1 MAEIRMPSL
10 GADME
15 AGTLIEWTVVVG
27 DVVSR
32 GSVVALVETQK
43 ATMEIESFVDGT
55 IEALLVE
62 PGAKVPVGTP
72 LARVMAADTHATD
85 ATGASVPVRDAASS
99 REGRALAAHVRD
111 VAIPAEARRVE
122 PTSTTHG
129 NDDAAGSRRVVDNTV
144 LPAPLAIATSVLAR
158 VPTPETATNAS
169 REIVATSADAR
180 TRSSPA
186 ARKLARELAI
196 DLRSVAPSGPHGAI
210 VLRDVERAARAPV
223 TTPRR
228 TPSVTG
234 PVRDAIA
241 AAMARSKREIPHYYL
256 SHTISVEA
264 ALASLATINATRL
277 IADRILPAALWLHAV
292 TRALWEVPELNGFF
306 IDGAYR
312 PSEAVHLGTAIA
324 LRTGGVIAPAIVDAD
339 PKSLDE
345 LMAAL
350 RDLVARARAG
360 RLRASELTGATIT
373 VTSLGDRGCDAVWGV
388 INPPQVA
395 IVGVGAIVERPWSCG
410 GQVRSH
416 HVATVTLSA
425 DHRVTDGHRGG
436 RFLAEIDRI
445 LQEPITP

>member
-1 MAEIRMPSL
+1 MPSL
-10 GADME
+10 GADMDS
-15 AGTLIEWTVVVG
+15 GTLIEWTVAVG
-27 DVVSR
+27 DPVSR
-32 GSVVALVETQK
+32 GSIVALIETQK
-43 ATMEIESFVDGT
+43 ATMELESFVDGT

-72 LARVMAADTHATD
+72 LARVLAADTHAND
-85 ATGASVPVRDAASS
+85 ATGANGLARDPASS
-99 REGRALAAHVRD
+99 REDRAPAAY
-111 VAIPAEARRVE
+111 AIPEPHRIE
-122 PTSTTHG
+122 PTSTKKD
-129 NDDAAGSRRVVDNTV
+129 NEVAAGSRRVDNTV
-144 LPAPLAIATSVLAR
+144 LPAPLAIATSALAR
-158 VPTPETATNAS
+158 GATPESVLKPSRAVVTVPAS
-169 REIVATSADAR
+169 DAR

-210 VLRDVERAARAPV
+210 VLRDVERAARVPV
-223 TTPRR
+223 TPRR

-264 ALASLATINATRL
+264 ALASLASINAARP

-306 IDGAYR
+306 VDGAYR
-312 PSEAVHLGTAIA
+312 ASEAVHLGSAIA
-324 LRTGGVIAPAIVDAD
+324 LRTGGVIAPAIVNAD
-339 PKSLDE
+339 QKSLDE

-360 RLRASELTGATIT
+360 RLRASELTGATLT

-416 HVATVTLSA
+416 RVATVTLSA

-445 LQEPITP
+445 LREPITP